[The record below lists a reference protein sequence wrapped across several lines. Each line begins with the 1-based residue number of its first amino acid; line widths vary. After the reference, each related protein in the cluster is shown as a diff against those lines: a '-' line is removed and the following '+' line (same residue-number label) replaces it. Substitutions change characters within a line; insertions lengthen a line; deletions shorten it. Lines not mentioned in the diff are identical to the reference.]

1 MTFAVIFEPELPDLG
16 LLAPPSKVSWTL
28 AYDAAERQPA
38 HDLRYVICGKVI
50 GYYPASLATLL
61 GDLRGELA
69 ALRAGNTHN
78 VSMSGYTVLVAEVSE
93 DTVLFRDPGP
103 DAELVG
109 SAPIAAVRTEL
120 ERASARLWACLLA
133 SGSRTA

>member
-1 MTFAVIFEPELPDLG
+1 MTFAVIFEPELPDHG

-28 AYDAAERQPA
+28 AYDAAERQPD

-69 ALRAGNTHN
+69 ALREGNAHN